1 MYIQKFAEA
10 FNKALNFRI
19 GTVGDILEGNDTEYH
34 SPLNDRLADI
44 DLSGG
49 AIDDYYLGYWG
60 IDLAYTLE
68 LDPHIDKHG
77 IGFKLPPTLIKSN
90 GKH

>member
-1 MYIQKFAEA
+1 MD
-10 FNKALNFRI
+10 FRI
-19 GTVGDILEGNDTEYH
+19 GTVGDILEGNTNVSDSAINDKLSDT
-34 SPLNDRLADI
+34 

-68 LDPHIDKHG
+68 LDPHIDKHH